1 MARKSKRGVSSV
13 IGAAIAIAIFFTI
26 IIPTWLY
33 LQSLQA
39 TYTEEVGRRLQYE
52 VERLNEKIEIHATL
66 TAPDALGRRFL
77 YLMIHNVGPLSANV
91 PTIYVES
98 TYKGLQ
104 GITSNLVLA
113 PGEMVTKKI
122 ESVIVEPGEKVTVR
136 AVTLRGNSFT
146 ALETNLGPNDL
157 PYILLVTVTNMS
169 QQYQYKIVVNVLPT
183 GGGLRVGCV
192 SPTSEEFAGGCR
204 ERASETIWPIGFTDK
219 QRSVGFMVAP
229 GAYSIKLYRY
239 EWTGTGWGNEVQL
252 ESVYMNVTDD
262 ASVRLDASDSGA
274 LTIIPL
280 RIYTYRPNSVWILSS
295 HAYEEVLIPFTVSL
309 GNNSVPVRD
318 IRAKISVTSRDN
330 VKPPH
335 YIVDEV
341 VIERLLPGE
350 SYSGY
355 FVLEIK
361 LKSGHDEGQITY
373 DIWIDSAV
381 REDTGETID
390 QSQMEQPS
398 LVGLKLTF
406 YTY

>member
-1 MARKSKRGVSSV
+1 MARKSKRGISAV

-39 TYTEEVGRRLQYE
+39 MYTEEVGRRLQYE
-52 VERLNEKIEIHATL
+52 VERLNEKLEIHATL
-66 TAPDALGRRFL
+66 TAPDGLGRRFL
-77 YLMIHNVGPLSANV
+77 YVMIHNVGPLSANI

-104 GITSNLVLA
+104 GITANLVLA
-113 PGEMVTKKI
+113 PGEMVTRKI

-136 AVTLRGNSFT
+136 TVTLRGNSFT

-169 QQYQYKIVVNVLPT
+169 QQYLYRVVVNVLSA

-239 EWTGTGWGNEVQL
+239 EWTGTRWGNEVQL
-252 ESVYMNVTDD
+252 ESVYMNITDD
-262 ASVRLDASDSGA
+262 ATVRLDASDSGT
-274 LTIIPL
+274 LTKIPI
-280 RIYTYRPNSVWILSS
+280 RIYTHTPNSVWVLSS
-295 HAYEEVLIPFTVSL
+295 HTYEEVLIPFTVSL
-309 GNNSVPVRD
+309 GNNSVPLRN
-318 IRAKISVTSRDN
+318 IRAKIWVTSRN
-330 VKPPH
+330 HLRPPI
-335 YIVDEV
+335 YVVDEV

-361 LKSGHDEGQITY
+361 LRSAYDEGQLTY

-398 LVGLKLTF
+398 LTDLKLTF
-406 YTY
+406 YIY